1 MAKIYFKDTGEF
13 EELTI
18 PTIATSITAS
28 STNEEAAGAAAVKSY
43 VDGIVGNVES
53 LLSALL

>member
-1 MAKIYFKDTGEF
+1 MAKLYFKESGEF